1 MTPIAIRLKGIFR
14 IEEASA
20 ASPFVTY
27 PTGRPVRVEM
37 IAMTATMLRK
47 MRKEIFLS
55 QQGLGGKQ
63 ASWNSEKSTCQCS
76 FVWQNHADVTTF
88 LPGY

>member
-20 ASPFVTY
+20 ASPVVTY
-27 PTGRPVRVEM
+27 PTVRPVRVEM

-55 QQGLGGKQ
+55 SR
-63 ASWNSEKSTCQCS
+63 A
-76 FVWQNHADVTTF
+76 
-88 LPGY
+88 